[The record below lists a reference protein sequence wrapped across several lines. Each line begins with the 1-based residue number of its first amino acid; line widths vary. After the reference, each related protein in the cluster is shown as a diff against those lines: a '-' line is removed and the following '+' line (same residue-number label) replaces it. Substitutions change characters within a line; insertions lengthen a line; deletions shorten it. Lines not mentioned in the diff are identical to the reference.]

1 MRILSISLLL
11 LFFAGAADAQWL
23 PLNPIKSVEPQPDG
37 AEVVLQTG
45 YLHLQVCSESIVH
58 IIYSLE
64 REVPKRPDLIIVKTE
79 WPKADFKLDTSD
91 AKTVTLTT
99 TRLKIIINRENSSL
113 IFQDASGH
121 QLAEENTRSLSPVE
135 VNGERTLHA
144 ERFVNMWG
152 TQEAFFG
159 LGQ

>member
-1 MRILSISLLL
+1 MRIRCVSLLL
-11 LFFAGAADAQWL
+11 PVFAGAADAQWL
-23 PLNPIKSVEPQPDG
+23 PLNPVKSVEPQPDG

-79 WPKADFKLDTSD
+79 SPKADFKLDTSD

-121 QLAEENTRSLSPVE
+121 QLAEEN
-135 VNGERTLHA
+135 
-144 ERFVNMWG
+144 
-152 TQEAFFG
+152 
-159 LGQ
+159 